1 MSYWQAYK
9 KVASTNLMVLG
20 LVVVVAFVAAVIHP
34 KTRQEIEGYIKTR

>member
-20 LVVVVAFVAAVIHP
+20 LVVVVALMAAVIHP
-34 KTRQEIEGYIKTR
+34 KVRQEVEAFVNKL